1 MATGKFGPHR
11 SGPLMRSNMRSS
23 LFQRL
28 IGRVNV
34 RFFLHSIADR
44 KALSARHSG
53 PQDAAPQPTAM
64 RASEYLE
71 ICEENAIDAYTVEDA
86 LYWHN
91 EIITE
96 ISIELNL
103 VQATTWP
110 EPVKA
115 TMTAAL
121 EERLSDHASAVQ
133 RLAAVLEKNEQVVWQ
148 P

>member
-1 MATGKFGPHR
+1 MATGKFGPYR
-11 SGPLMRSNMRSS
+11 SGPPAPSNMRSS

-44 KALSARHSG
+44 KTLSAKHSSSH
-53 PQDAAPQPTAM
+53 DSAFQPSPM

-115 TMTAAL
+115 TMTAGL
-121 EERLSDHASAVQ
+121 EDRLGEHASAVQ
-133 RLAAVLEKNEQVVWQ
+133 RLAAVLEKNEQVVWR
-148 P
+148 